1 MKSTLVP
8 YAHDAGCNAAVC
20 YIGASKALL
29 RELSA
34 ELHIPNAAVFWTDDF
49 RRSHAQDLR
58 RGGPRLYEILAAGD
72 WKSVS
77 FLAYLDRVGL
87 ERDQVIEAQTGFNDS
102 DEEAHGLRDSGDQ
115 VLGGTVPPSLHA

>member
-1 MKSTLVP
+1 MRTMPVVMQP
-8 YAHDAGCNAAVC
+8 FAH
-20 YIGASKALL
+20 IGASKALPAL
-29 RELSA
+29 RELLA

-49 RRSHAQDLR
+49 RRGHAQDLR

-102 DEEAHGLRDSGDQ
+102 DEEAHGLRDSGD
-115 VLGGTVPPSLHA
+115 